1 MEDLLKVGVITTT
14 HGVRGEVK
22 VYPTTD
28 EPERF
33 LELDYVLLDTGRELR
48 KLEIKNV
55 KFFKNLVILKFKGV
69 DNINDIEK
77 YKGRDLWIP
86 REEGQELEED
96 EYYIADLLGMSV
108 VLEDGQ
114 EFGTLK
120 DVMETGAND
129 VYVVEDDKGEE
140 ILLPAIRE
148 CILDVDVEKNV
159 MTIHLMKGL
168 IYMNFHVLTLFPEMI
183 ENGMNTSIT
192 GRAITKG
199 LLTLEAVNIRDYA
212 FNKHQ
217 KVDDYTYGGG
227 AGMLM
232 QAEPVYLAYEA
243 IANRTAKK
251 PRVVYLTPQGQVFN
265 QAMAREMAQEED
277 LVFLCGHYEG
287 IDERVLEEIV
297 TDYVSIGDYVL
308 TGGELPAMVMMDSIS
323 RMVPGVL
330 NNQESGETE
339 SFAGNL
345 LEYPQYSRPEEWHGK
360 KVPEVLMSGHH
371 ANIEKWRR
379 EQSIYRTAKRRPD
392 LLKKADLTNKE
403 WNYVRQLRKQWKE
416 EEEQI
421 K

>member
-120 DVMETGAND
+120 DVMETGANE
-129 VYVVEDDKGEE
+129 VYIIDSAEHGEV
-140 ILLPAIRE
+140 LLPAIKE
-148 CILDVDVEKNV
+148 CILDVDLEKNV

-168 IYMNFHVLTLFPEMI
+168 I
-183 ENGMNTSIT
+183 
-192 GRAITKG
+192 
-199 LLTLEAVNIRDYA
+199 
-212 FNKHQ
+212 
-217 KVDDYTYGGG
+217 
-227 AGMLM
+227 
-232 QAEPVYLAYEA
+232 
-243 IANRTAKK
+243 
-251 PRVVYLTPQGQVFN
+251 
-265 QAMAREMAQEED
+265 
-277 LVFLCGHYEG
+277 
-287 IDERVLEEIV
+287 
-297 TDYVSIGDYVL
+297 
-308 TGGELPAMVMMDSIS
+308 
-323 RMVPGVL
+323 
-330 NNQESGETE
+330 
-339 SFAGNL
+339 
-345 LEYPQYSRPEEWHGK
+345 
-360 KVPEVLMSGHH
+360 
-371 ANIEKWRR
+371 
-379 EQSIYRTAKRRPD
+379 
-392 LLKKADLTNKE
+392 
-403 WNYVRQLRKQWKE
+403 
-416 EEEQI
+416 
-421 K
+421 

>member
-55 KFFKNLVILKFKGV
+55 KFFKNHVILKFKGV

-129 VYVVEDDKGEE
+129 VYIIDSAEHGEV
-140 ILLPAIRE
+140 LLPAIKE
-148 CILDVDVEKNV
+148 CILDVDLEKNV

-168 IYMNFHVLTLFPEMI
+168 I
-183 ENGMNTSIT
+183 
-192 GRAITKG
+192 
-199 LLTLEAVNIRDYA
+199 
-212 FNKHQ
+212 
-217 KVDDYTYGGG
+217 
-227 AGMLM
+227 
-232 QAEPVYLAYEA
+232 
-243 IANRTAKK
+243 
-251 PRVVYLTPQGQVFN
+251 
-265 QAMAREMAQEED
+265 
-277 LVFLCGHYEG
+277 
-287 IDERVLEEIV
+287 
-297 TDYVSIGDYVL
+297 
-308 TGGELPAMVMMDSIS
+308 
-323 RMVPGVL
+323 
-330 NNQESGETE
+330 
-339 SFAGNL
+339 
-345 LEYPQYSRPEEWHGK
+345 
-360 KVPEVLMSGHH
+360 
-371 ANIEKWRR
+371 
-379 EQSIYRTAKRRPD
+379 
-392 LLKKADLTNKE
+392 
-403 WNYVRQLRKQWKE
+403 
-416 EEEQI
+416 
-421 K
+421 